1 MLTIIKTISCQNSFL
16 ARPLV
21 AIQKMSRASEIEEL
35 FHLARLNCVLKKVQY
50 FSWSKEH
57 NEEMLS
63 Q

>member
-35 FHLARLNCVLKKVQY
+35 FHLA
-50 FSWSKEH
+50 H
-57 NEEMLS
+57 NNL
-63 Q
+63 